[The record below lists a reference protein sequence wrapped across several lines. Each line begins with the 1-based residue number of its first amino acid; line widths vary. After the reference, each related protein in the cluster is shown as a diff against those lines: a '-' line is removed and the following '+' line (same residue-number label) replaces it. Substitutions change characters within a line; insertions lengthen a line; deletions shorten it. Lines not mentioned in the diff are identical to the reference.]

1 MIVECWIAGLAAPQ
15 GSKRHVGN
23 GVMVESNA
31 ASLRPFRQAVARE
44 AALALGPEW
53 EPTRAGVNVELTFA
67 FPRPAGHFGTGR
79 NAGELRRSAPVH
91 KTTKPDLD
99 KLIRSVLDALTGV
112 VFVDDAQ
119 VVRLVA
125 AKRFGLAGVDVSVE
139 FADESETA
147 GLYLVGDA
155 VRSNVP

>member
-1 MIVECWIAGLAAPQ
+1 MIEFWVAGLAAPQ

-23 GVMVESNA
+23 GVMVESNE
-31 ASLRPFRQAVARE
+31 ASLRPFRQAVSRE
-44 AALALGPEW
+44 AALALGPTW
-53 EPTRAGVNVELTFA
+53 EPTRAAVNVELTFA
-67 FPRPAGHFGTGR
+67 FPRPAGHWGTGR
-79 NAGELRRSAPVH
+79 NEGELRPSAPIH

-125 AKRFGLAGVDVSVE
+125 SKRFGLAGVDVTVE
-139 FADESETA
+139 FAEEMETR
-147 GLYLVGDA
+147 GLYLVSVA
-155 VRSNVP
+155 E